1 MIKNIERI
9 STVLDI
15 PKNEVIDLVKNY
27 INASD
32 EIKRAGKNFV
42 VINNGIKIIVNAASF
57 KVETVKK
64 EL

>member
-9 STVLDI
+9 FTVLDI

-42 VINNGIKIIVNAASF
+42 VINNGIKIIVNSASF

>member
-42 VINNGIKIIVNAASF
+42 VINNEIKIIVNAASF